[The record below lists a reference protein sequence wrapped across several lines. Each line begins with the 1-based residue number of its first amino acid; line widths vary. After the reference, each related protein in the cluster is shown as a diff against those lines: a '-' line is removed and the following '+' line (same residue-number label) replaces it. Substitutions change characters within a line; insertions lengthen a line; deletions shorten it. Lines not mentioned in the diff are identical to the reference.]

1 MDASAYAFAHGVRR
15 TRETF
20 ARWRDHP
27 WPTVRRWVIGSLI
40 ASLVLLAGVW
50 VVALAS
56 YRRGFVAIGRPPF
69 SSGDAGDVL
78 SILAKNLLVLALH
91 AMACVAGFIAG
102 SSIPIQAARKRGM
115 SRRAHELARRCALA
129 AIVGA
134 TTFSLC
140 WQAYLLGRTT
150 GQVAFSLGRSAGLLL
165 LGLLPHALPELM
177 ALFLPLAAWIG
188 ASRRAEWDQ
197 LLAAAVVS
205 VAISVP
211 VLLVTATWE
220 VYAAPHVLAGLL
232 GYGLR

>member
-1 MDASAYAFAHGVRR
+1 MDASAYAFAHGLRR

-20 ARWRDHP
+20 ARWRDRP
-27 WPTVRRWVIGSLI
+27 WRPVRRWLAGSLL
-40 ASLVLLAGVW
+40 ASIVLLVGVW
-50 VVALAS
+50 VIALLS
-56 YRRGFVAIGRPPF
+56 YRHGFVALGRPPF
-69 SSGDAGDVL
+69 SSGDARDAL
-78 SILAKNLLVLALH
+78 SIFAKNLLVLALH

-102 SSIPIQAARKRGM
+102 SSIPIQAAHKRGM
-115 SRRAHELARRCALA
+115 SKRAHDIARRFALA

-188 ASRRAEWDQ
+188 ASRRDEWDE
-197 LLAAAVVS
+197 LLAAAAVT
-205 VAISVP
+205 VAIAVP
-211 VLLVTATWE
+211 VLIVTATWE
-220 VYAAPHVLAGLL
+220 VYVAPHVLRGLL
-232 GYGLR
+232 GY